1 MITETVIPPLPSEQ
15 DGSTIGARCW
25 WVVLIVREHQ
35 WRFLSA
41 EMEHIYALGEFQRFF
56 GREPDKIHSPPES
69 KTRYCG
75 LDLLLFNGIHW
86 QSHRGVPFSVAH
98 IPL

>member
-69 KTRYCG
+69 KTRFWWMG
-75 LDLLLFNGIHW
+75 WVTKNEQGRWEAGKTL
-86 QSHRGVPFSVAH
+86 
-98 IPL
+98 